1 MANVLFINSGSPG
14 HFNPTIAV
22 CKELVERG
30 ENVVYYICDKYKDK
44 LAGTG
49 VEVRTLPTD
58 AILDRFR
65 SYGQHHLYNVMNGLL
80 KTADIIVPQI
90 LEETQDEHYDYMIHD
105 SMFSCGHIIAQKL
118 NIPSI
123 SSIAS
128 FAHSKQSFDAFTE
141 KLTTMVDANEIK
153 QADQTFNELKQHIE
167 STYNVEVPSRFEVMN
182 NPGDF
187 NLCYVMKGFQMNYNL
202 FDAQRCVFTG
212 PSVIQPQPS
221 GFMDDIDQT
230 RPIIYISLGTVF
242 NQNIAFF
249 NKCFKALADVN
260 ASVVVSIGET
270 NRIKDFDEIPDNFI
284 IKSYVPQTELL
295 QHTALFL
302 THAGMNSTNEAMM
315 MNVPMLAFPQSADQ
329 PVVAKQ
335 IANLNVGHHID
346 ADAFTPVQL
355 SCAVSEM
362 LENQMYYQRHIEKV
376 KNVQPLDKAGYAYAV
391 DQILAFRNEVCQL
404 N

>member
-30 ENVVYYICDKYKDK
+30 ENVVYYICDKYKEN

-49 VEVRTLPTD
+49 VKVRTLPTD

-90 LEETQDEHYDYMIHD
+90 LEETKDEHYDYMIHD

-123 SSIAS
+123 SSITS
-128 FAHSKQSFDAFTE
+128 FAHSKQSFNAFTE
-141 KLTTMVDANEIK
+141 KLTTMVDASEIK
-153 QADQTFNELKQHIE
+153 QADETFNELKQHLE

-187 NLCYVMKGFQMNYNL
+187 NLCYVMKGFQMNYDL
-202 FDAQRCVFTG
+202 FDAQRYVFTG

-230 RPIIYISLGTVF
+230 RPIIYISLGTIF

-249 NKCFKALADVN
+249 NKCFKALADIN

-270 NRIKDFDEIPDNFI
+270 NHLNDFDEVPDNFI
-284 IKSYVPQTELL
+284 IKNYVPQTELL

-329 PVVAKQ
+329 PMVAKQ
-335 IANLNVGHHID
+335 IADLNLGHHID
-346 ADAFTPVQL
+346 GETITPEQL

-362 LENQMYYQRHIEKV
+362 LENQMYYQ
-376 KNVQPLDKAGYAYAV
+376 
-391 DQILAFRNEVCQL
+391 
-404 N
+404 

>member
-44 LAGTG
+44 LADTG

-58 AILDRFR
+58 AIVDRFR
-65 SYGQHHLYNVMNGLL
+65 SYGQHHLYNVINGLL

-90 LEETQDEHYDYMIHD
+90 LEETKDEHYDYMIHD
-105 SMFSCGHIIAQKL
+105 SMFSCGHILAQKL

-123 SSIAS
+123 SSITS
-128 FAHSKQSFDAFTE
+128 FAHNKQSFDAFTE

-153 QADQTFNELKQHIE
+153 QADETFNELKQHIE

-187 NLCYVMKGFQMNYNL
+187 NLCYVMKGFQINYDL
-202 FDAQRCVFTG
+202 FDEQHCVFTG

-230 RPIIYISLGTVF
+230 RPIIYISLGTIF

-249 NKCFKALADVN
+249 NKCFKALADIN
-260 ASVVVSIGET
+260 ASIVVSIGET
-270 NRIKDFDEIPDNFI
+270 NHLNDFDKVPDNFI
-284 IKSYVPQTELL
+284 IKDYVPQTELL

-329 PVVAKQ
+329 PMVAKQ

-346 ADAFTPVQL
+346 EAITSEQL

-376 KNVQPLDKAGYAYAV
+376 KNVQSIDEAGYAYAV
-391 DQILAFRNEVCQL
+391 DQILAFRNKICQF